1 MGNHTAVTP
10 ALAHLV
16 PMAVVRND
24 PRDMESPGTC
34 ITIGNAQ
41 ERLHGPAA
49 NAIASHAAL
58 KAYLGKWEVESV
70 TATRAVSIHLALTV
84 ARKGSRTGH
93 TCRRRSQV
101 GDARNA

>member
-1 MGNHTAVTP
+1 MTH
-10 ALAHLV
+10 ALAHPV
-16 PMAVVRND
+16 PMAVARKD
-24 PRDMESPGTC
+24 PREGPTTNTC

-41 ERLHGPAA
+41 EKLHGPAA

-84 ARKGSRTGH
+84 ARKGSSTGY
-93 TCRRRSQV
+93 TRRR
-101 GDARNA
+101 